1 MPSDCLILRAVT
13 GQTLLQL
20 DLKCSLISLQNTL
33 CMPDFTGLHQISRKI
48 CKQNMIKSTKDF
60 YLLTGQRK
68 YFSVT

>member
-1 MPSDCLILRAVT
+1 MPSDCPMLRAVT

-20 DLKCSLISLQNTL
+20 DLKCSLLSLQNTF
-33 CMPDFTGLHQISRKI
+33 CMPDFTELHQISRKI
-48 CKQNMIKSTKDF
+48 YKQNMIKSTKAF